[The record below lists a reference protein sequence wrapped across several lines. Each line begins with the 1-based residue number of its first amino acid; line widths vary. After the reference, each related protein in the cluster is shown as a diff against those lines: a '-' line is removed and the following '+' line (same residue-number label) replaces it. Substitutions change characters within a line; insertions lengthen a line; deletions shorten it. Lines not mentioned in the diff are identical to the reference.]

1 MYIHTMSTS
10 TEMQSPVI
18 KYDSFNPQTVTY
30 MKAKT
35 NKSGGKSVGIKLMLE
50 CPLML
55 TWGANKFT
63 DEVSGRTTYKMAL
76 AFPRQDYANAE
87 TDLFLKKMI
96 ELETKIKDDA
106 TKNSMEWFNK
116 PKDKMPA
123 QVVDALFNPM
133 LKWPKDPL
141 TGDRDMTKTPSLD
154 VKLENYDGFN
164 CELYDVNGEML
175 FPDKTDSE
183 VTPLTLIPKLTNI
196 ACVIQ
201 CGGLWFAGGKFG
213 VTWKLFQ
220 GVVQPRP
227 SLKGKCLIK
236 LTPAAKTTMVKAV
249 QEDEVDEHSGESSL
263 VVADDSDVEDEQPAP
278 VKAQASAVQPAKALV
293 TAPAPAPAVTAAPAE
308 EVPAQASAAQ
318 QAPAATP
325 KVIKKV
331 VRTAKKE

>member
-1 MYIHTMSTS
+1 MYIHSMSTS

-18 KYDSFNPQTVTY
+18 KYDSFDPQTVTY

-76 AFPRQDYANAE
+76 AFPRQDYTNAE

-141 TGDRDMTKTPSLD
+141 TGDRDMTKTPTLD
-154 VKLENYDGFN
+154 IKLENYDGFN
-164 CELYDVNGEML
+164 CELYDVNSEML
-175 FPDKTDSE
+175 FPDKTNPD

-227 SLKGKCLIK
+227 SLKGKCLIN
-236 LTPAAKTTMVKAV
+236 LTSAAKSTLVKSA
-249 QEDEVDEHSGESSL
+249 EEENADVDNTEESSL
-263 VVADDSDVEDEQPAP
+263 VVADDSDVEDEQPAKVNVEANAP
-278 VKAQASAVQPAKALV
+278 VPVSEVL
-293 TAPAPAPAVTAAPAE
+293 APVPSKVPAAP
-308 EVPAQASAAQ
+308 
-318 QAPAATP
+318 
-325 KVIKKV
+325 KVVKKV
-331 VRTAKKE
+331 VRTKKE

>member
-1 MYIHTMSTS
+1 MSTS
-10 TEMQSPVI
+10 TEMQSPVV
-18 KYDSFNPQTVTY
+18 KYDVFNPQSVTY
-30 MKAKT
+30 LKAKT
-35 NKSGGKSVGIKLMLE
+35 NKSGGKSVGIRVMLE

-55 TWGANKFT
+55 TWGATKFT
-63 DEVSGRTTYKMAL
+63 DETSGRSTYKMSL

-96 ELETKIKDDA
+96 EMETKIKEDA
-106 TKNSMEWFNK
+106 TKNSVEWFNK

-141 TGDRDMTKTPSLD
+141 TGDRDMTKTPTLD
-154 VKLENYDGFN
+154 IKLENYDGFN

-175 FPDKTDSE
+175 FPDKLNPE

-227 SLKGKCLIK
+227 SLKGKCLIS
-236 LTPAAKTTMVKAV
+236 LTSAAKTTLVKAV
-249 QEDEVDEHSGESSL
+249 QEDAVDEHTGDSSL
-263 VVADDSDVEDEQPAP
+263 VIADDSDVEDE
-278 VKAQASAVQPAKALV
+278 
-293 TAPAPAPAVTAAPAE
+293 TPAPAQVKVVEAPAQAPAQAPAAVE
-308 EVPAQASAAQ
+308 VLAPVPAQA
-318 QAPAATP
+318 PAAP
-325 KVIKKV
+325 KVVKKV
-331 VRTAKKE
+331 VRTAKKD

>member
-63 DEVSGRTTYKMAL
+63 DEVSGRSTYKMAL

-96 ELETKIKDDA
+96 DLETKIKDDA

-141 TGDRDMTKTPSLD
+141 TGDRDMTKTPTLD

-227 SLKGKCLIK
+227 SLKGKCLIS
-236 LTPAAKTTMVKAV
+236 LTPAAKTTLVKAV

-278 VKAQASAVQPAKALV
+278 AAKAAAQPAKAPTAQASAVQPEEAK
-293 TAPAPAPAVTAAPAE
+293 P
-308 EVPAQASAAQ
+308 QASAVQ
-318 QAPAATP
+318 QAVTQASATPAAP